1 MRAMTLFLS
10 GVVLATAFPAG
21 AAEDAKSPYAGQ
33 EKRIIKTLSA
43 KDIDDLINGRGWGL
57 AKAAELNGVPG
68 PSHLLELKD
77 KIGLSPQQV
86 AQIGSLFVTM
96 KDKASGLG
104 RQLVDLEA
112 ALNTAF
118 AEGNVEAGWLATML
132 DKISRVRR
140 DLRYTHLVTHLQTP
154 AILKP
159 EQITHYNKLRGYGG
173 AGDGAAHSPEMMKGH
188 KM

>member
-1 MRAMTLFLS
+1 MRTMTFIISGLFLA
-10 GVVLATAFPAG
+10 ATYSAE
-21 AAEDAKSPYAGQ
+21 AAEDTKSPYAGQ
-33 EKRIIKTLSA
+33 QKRVIKSLSA
-43 KDIDDLINGRGWGL
+43 QDVDDLLNGRGWGL

-77 KIGLSPQQV
+77 KIGLTDKQV

-96 KDKASGLG
+96 KDRASGQG
-104 RQLVDLEA
+104 RKLVDLEA
-112 ALNTAF
+112 ALNKAF

-140 DLRYTHLVTHLQTP
+140 DLRYTHLSTHLETP
-154 AILKP
+154 AILTPK
-159 EQITHYNKLRGYGG
+159 QITHYNKLRGYDSMDGG
-173 AGDGAAHSPEMMKGH
+173 AEHSPEMMKHH